1 MTWVDGSLPIT
12 MNVRTGPGEN
22 WFLVEMEGY
31 SSLYWLY
38 RYMVQVSDSP
48 VGIRRVTGQEVGA
61 QPAVLI
67 QPRAV
72 FAQAGPGMEYDA
84 VTILPKGTWAK
95 ITGVDPSGAWVEIE
109 VVGMDRPVWVA
120 RNLVKTVSAR

>member
-1 MTWVDGSLPIT
+1 
-12 MNVRTGPGEN
+12 
-22 WFLVEMEGY
+22 
-31 SSLYWLY
+31 
-38 RYMVQVSDSP
+38 MVQVSDSL
-48 VGIRRVTGQEVGA
+48 VGIRCVTWQEDGA

-95 ITGVDPSGAWVEIE
+95 ITGVDLSGAWVEIE

-120 RNLVKTVSAR
+120 RYLVKTVSAR